1 MLSLFLNDLKEKS
14 QWCYGD
20 KTFKSLVKTCL
31 TDGTCAMLLYR
42 LMQASRRRKL
52 EPLAM
57 IFNKLNGILCQCII
71 GRGADFGPGFVLI
84 HSMGIVIN
92 GNVKGGSRI
101 FLEHQVTIG
110 AEKMQTPTLGDDIF
124 IGAGAKIVGPV
135 RIGSHAKVGANAV
148 VVKDVPDY
156 ATVGGIPAK
165 IIKINTSAT
174 SNVSDSRGHVDE
186 CLTVC
191 DEVGAYQSESHGWW
205 LAASIPQDI
214 EQQKEFHVK
223 S

>member
-20 KTFKSLVKTCL
+20 ISFKSLVKTAL

-42 LMQASRRRKL
+42 LMQASRRWKL

-57 IFNKLNGILCQCII
+57 VFNKLNGILCQCII

-84 HSMGIVIN
+84 HSTGVVIN

-110 AEKMQTPTLGDDIF
+110 AEKLQTPTLGDDIF

-148 VVKDVPDY
+148 VVKDVPEY

-165 IIKINTSAT
+165 VLKLNLPA
-174 SNVSDSRGHVDE
+174 SDASRLETDE
-186 CLTVC
+186 CVTDG
-191 DEVGAYQSESHGWW
+191 DELIATPSESHGWW
-205 LAASIPQDI
+205 LAASIPQEN
-214 EQQKEFHVK
+214 EQPEGLPAN
-223 S
+223 